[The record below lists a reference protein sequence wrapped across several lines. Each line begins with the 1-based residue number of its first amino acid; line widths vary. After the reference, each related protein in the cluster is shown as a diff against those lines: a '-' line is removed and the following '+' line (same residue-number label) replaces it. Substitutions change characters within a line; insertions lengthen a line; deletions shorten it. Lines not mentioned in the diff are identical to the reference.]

1 MSKLKIS
8 DDLSLPLD
16 AVTQTIAIL
25 ARKRVGKTY
34 TASVIAEEFIEA
46 KIPIVVLDPTGAWWG
61 LRSSADGK
69 HEGYPVIIIGGGH
82 ADVPL
87 EETAGKVIADLVVDH
102 PGFYII
108 DFSQI
113 ESDAACQRFATDFAK
128 RFYFRKERNR
138 FAVHMFIDE
147 ADVFIPQNPFGEEKR
162 MLHAFDVIVRRGGIR
177 GIGCTMITQ
186 RPAVLNKNVLT
197 QCETLIA
204 LQISGSQDVDA
215 IEHWMRV
222 HGTKEQKSEFLSTI
236 GSLQMGVA
244 WFWSPSWLQKFER
257 IHIRE
262 RRTFNSSATP
272 KAGEKTVI
280 PPKLAA
286 IDIEKLG
293 KEIKATVE
301 RIQANDPKEL
311 KRQIASLQKQV
322 DAKPLPVLQ
331 KTETKTVEKFALK
344 EGQLSRAEKLA
355 DRIVELQ
362 QQFAASVAEI
372 ASAVKLTRQPLSP
385 ARPTIQPV
393 RQVTSPVPVRQPIQ
407 REHAN
412 GDALADVPGGA
423 FRRVM
428 IALAQRP
435 GLTDAQICVRAS
447 ISANSST
454 LSVTLS
460 KARKSGWIRDDG
472 QQRFLTDDG
481 YAALGLFDPLP
492 EGADLLRHWLNE
504 LGDSAQSRVL
514 RIVADAYPNP
524 LDDPAIIEKSGISPT
539 SSTLS
544 VAKSRL
550 RSLELIQYPSRGLTL
565 ASEELF
571 DVVT

>member
-128 RFYFRKERNR
+128 RFYFRKEQNR

-322 DAKPLPVLQ
+322 DAKPAPVVQ

-344 EGQLSRAEKLA
+344 EGQLARAEKLA

-362 QQFAASVAEI
+362 QQLAASIAEI
-372 ASAVKLTRQPLSP
+372 ASAVKLTRQPAPQSS
-385 ARPTIQPV
+385 ARPPV
-393 RQVTSPVPVRQPIQ
+393 RPAPIPQRRAAPTTTQVEGDLSGPEQ
-407 REHAN
+407 RIINSIGWLESIGVVDPEQTAVAFLAGYTHGGGGFN
-412 GDALADVPGGA
+412 NPRGALRTKGLVDYVGGNK
-423 FRRVM
+423 
-428 IALAQRP
+428 I
-435 GLTDAQICVRAS
+435 GLTDAGRALAQIPDEPLTTEELHQKV
-447 ISANSST
+447 
-454 LSVTLS
+454 LSVLPRPEQRILKPLLEAWPAVLS
-460 KARKSGWIRDDG
+460 NEQLAELSGYTNG
-472 QQRFLTDDG
+472 SGG
-481 YAALGLFDPLP
+481 Y
-492 EGADLLRHWLNE
+492 N
-504 LGDSAQSRVL
+504 
-514 RIVADAYPNP
+514 NP
-524 LDDPAIIEKSGISPT
+524 RG
-539 SSTLS
+539 
-544 VAKSRL
+544 RL
-550 RSLELIQYPSRGLTL
+550 RSLGLIEYVQGGVSAR
-565 ASEELF
+565 EILF
-571 DVVT
+571 LNGDK